1 MEQVKIRSY
10 SKNLNKCE
18 EVALANNFFFIAYK
32 RWSGKDNIGDD
43 IIKVMMPSNIDI
55 ALKMCLDGITID
67 NIKYIAY
74 TSTPSMQKKEDNF
87 VKKSLINDN
96 WEDVK
101 CLEICDMWFIKE
113 DKKEFNKWFE
123 NLISLGT
130 IEKFKNQEICINKK
144 VTSRI
149 GLAFTS
155 TEKIDFKPRICI
167 VPNKI
172 YKELTE
178 DVIWYTN
185 ENNKLVEHTED
196 NKNIE
201 IMQNDGFG
209 IFNNRTARTIQKQLG
224 YKENID
230 VTVIRM
236 YGIAVKGLCIRFNW
250 IDYIEKYCNG
260 KFFTTDVWGNKV
272 DLRKVDIILTE
283 SMVKWWDNFESL
295 DDYFDKLN
303 KCVDKDLLE
312 CLYVKVEKDKHKE
325 YTLANYQ
332 LLSNLTLDYDDY
344 MNLAQE
350 TIYYYNNIIDG
361 DLAHIKHFMSEFS
374 YDEVDNKD
382 LVPQHKANYL
392 LNAHDD
398 FIRSSVVKQNI
409 NRAILKSVARLSSGK
424 FYLKGNC
431 KFICGNPF
439 QLIDFL
445 LGKDRI
451 TLDKEEF
458 YIPRNNGKKLTM
470 SRNPLASPWE
480 IVNIQTVNNPLF
492 DEYFKHYTDKII
504 FFNDLDYTSQI
515 LSGCDKDGDTVTV
528 IENDIIYNNVITD
541 ERKFIYVD
549 EGKTVN
555 MIYNDE
561 NKFKALLLSSGNK
574 IGQLALIN
582 SSVSNNSLHGNKQDI
597 YNNFYDN
604 RGKLLYLTWAQ
615 MSSIDAP
622 KNLKFPTNKDLEI
635 IEKQDKPLFLKYK
648 DGYNDEI
655 KKTIYTDS
663 HYDRFAKYIIENV
676 LKKCLDKC
684 TGVGTNM
691 LKNYIYTEDVEVSAN
706 CADDM
711 TKILKEYSNDM
722 QDGKGNLDIC
732 KRVIH
737 DYQDKAQKISD
748 RYNYDEICNYFVKH
762 KTSDKAIINL
772 FWNELIIKLNEV
784 RLSAKVL
791 KPNEHGEYLFFGKW
805 YSFKEVELIE
815 DNLHTKDME
824 TKANKYELKG
834 KEGIINVGICE
845 IDLLKGELD
854 VKLNIASTD
863 IYKDNKKITFAYSD
877 IKDTNGK
884 KTNDSLKEC
893 KVINILEVLD
903 TKEKYVKLKI
913 AY

>member
-1 MEQVKIRSY
+1 MEQMKIKSY
-10 SKNLNKCE
+10 SKNLRECE
-18 EVALANNFFFIAYK
+18 EVALADNFFFRAYK
-32 RWSGKDNIGDD
+32 KWNKCDVIGDD
-43 IIKVMMPSNIDI
+43 IIKCMMPSNIDI
-55 ALKMCLDGITID
+55 ALKMCLEGITID
-67 NIKYIAY
+67 NIRYIAY
-74 TSTPSMQKKEDNF
+74 TSTPSMQKKENTF
-87 VKKSLINDN
+87 SKKGLTDDKWKDI
-96 WEDVK
+96 K
-101 CLEICDMWFIKE
+101 CLEICDMWFVKE
-113 DKKEFNKWFE
+113 EKKDFIEWFE

-155 TEKIDFKPRICI
+155 TEKIDFKPRICV
-167 VPNKI
+167 VPNKT
-172 YKELTE
+172 YKELKE
-178 DVIWYTN
+178 NVIWYTN
-185 ENNKLVEHTED
+185 KNNKLVEHTED

-209 IFNNRTARTIQKQLG
+209 IINNKTAKIIQKQLG
-224 YKENID
+224 YKESID
-230 VTVIRM
+230 VAVIRM

-260 KFFTTDVWGNKV
+260 KFITTDVWGKKV

-283 SMVKWWDNFESL
+283 SMVKWCDNFKSL
-295 DDYFDKLN
+295 SDYLDKLN
-303 KCVDKDLLE
+303 NCADKDLLE

-350 TIYYYNNIIDG
+350 TIDYYNNIING
-361 DLAHIKHFMSEFS
+361 DLAHIKHFMSEFN
-374 YDEVDNKD
+374 YNEDDNKD
-382 LVPQHKANYL
+382 LVPIHKANYL

-431 KFICGNPF
+431 KYICGNPF
-439 QLIDFL
+439 QLIDYL
-445 LGKDRI
+445 LGIDRI
-451 TLDKEEF
+451 TLNKGEF

-504 FFNDLDYTSQI
+504 FFNDLDYTSQQ
-515 LSGCDKDGDTVTV
+515 LSGCDKDGDNVTV
-528 IENDIIYNNVITD
+528 IENDIIYNNVISD
-541 ERKFIYVD
+541 NRKFIHID
-549 EGKTVN
+549 EGKTIN
-555 MIYNDE
+555 MIYNEE

-574 IGQLALIN
+574 IGQLSIN
-582 SSVSNNSLHGNKQDI
+582 GASVSNRCLFGSKQEI
-597 YNNFYDN
+597 YNNFYNN
-604 RGKLLYLTWAQ
+604 RDKLLYLTE
-615 MSSIDAP
+615 MSMNAIDAP
-622 KNLKFPTNKDLEI
+622 KTLKFPTNKDLAI

-648 DGYNDEI
+648 DGYYDEN
-655 KKTIYTDS
+655 KNTINTDS
-663 HYDRFAKYIIENV
+663 HYDKFAKYIIDNV
-676 LKKCLDKC
+676 LCRCIEKYS
-684 TGVGTNM
+684 GVGTNM
-691 LKNYIYTEDVEVSAN
+691 LKNYIYTEDIEVSN
-706 CADDM
+706 ECTNDM
-711 TKILKEYSNDM
+711 TKLLNEYSNAM
-722 QDGKGNLDIC
+722 IESKGDLDIC

-737 DYQDKAQKISD
+737 DYQHKAQYISD
-748 RYNYDEICNYFVKH
+748 KYDYTEICNYFTKY
-762 KTSDKAIINL
+762 KTPDKAITNL

-791 KPNEHGEYLFFGKW
+791 TLDENGEYLIFDKW
-805 YSFKEVELIE
+805 YSLKEVELIE

-824 TKANKYELKG
+824 TKAKNYNLKG
-834 KEGIINVGICE
+834 KEGIINVGKCE
-845 IDLLKGELD
+845 TELLNGELD
-854 VKLNIASTD
+854 VKLNIASTNL
-863 IYKDNKKITFAYSD
+863 YKDDKIITFAYAD
-877 IKDTNGK
+877 IKDLNGK

-893 KVINILEVLD
+893 KIINILDVLD
-903 TKEKYVKLKI
+903 VKEKYVKLKI